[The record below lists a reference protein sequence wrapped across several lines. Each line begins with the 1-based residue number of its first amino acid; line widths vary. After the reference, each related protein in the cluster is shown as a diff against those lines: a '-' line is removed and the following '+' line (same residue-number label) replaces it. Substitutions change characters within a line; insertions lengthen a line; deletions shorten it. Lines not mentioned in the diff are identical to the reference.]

1 MSCYS
6 NCYLPQP
13 PRAWS
18 RVQNSCSISI
28 DVTDTNNGYIR
39 MPLTG
44 ELIPP
49 ALLAEKMAMLNKG
62 NVLQYKANS
71 SNLTSAQRYS
81 KIAKGQWTN
90 RNTTWA
96 TQSTRGYTNPNNS
109 SLKRAGNVVNISIDP
124 ITGAIIGQTTKSVTC
139 PKPVVIIN
147 EGLPETVTS
156 GEGENEIPPP
166 VEPSPAS
173 DTFPETTEDTPVEPI
188 VIQDEGNLICS
199 IQEDICTGFI
209 KSTLSQQLCNPT
221 TDSDV
226 PGQIQDLC
234 WNDGTPTWYPRQRY
248 IMTNSTNKWPVNAQL
263 FSAIKPYP
271 PNIVSITSVSTIVT
285 LNWIQ
290 NNTCLEV
297 SGFDIFQNGVIIKSV
312 NSKTFTTDINV
323 NVGEFYEF
331 YIIGTTSGNVVSDP
345 SNVVS
350 ITVS

>member
-1 MSCYS
+1 MACYN

-13 PRAWS
+13 PRDWS
-18 RVQNSCSISI
+18 RVQNNCSISI
-28 DVTDTNNGYIR
+28 DVTNTTNGFIR

-44 ELIPP
+44 ELVPP

-109 SLKRAGNVVNISIDP
+109 SLKRAGNVVNVSIDP
-124 ITGAIIGQTTKSVTC
+124 ITGAIIGETNRPVTC
-139 PKPVVIIN
+139 PKPLVIIN
-147 EGLPETVTS
+147 QLLPANSQSSESEPSV
-156 GEGENEIPPP
+156 PPP
-166 VEPSPAS
+166 VEPTPAS
-173 DTFPETTEDTPVEPI
+173 ETFPPIESDTPVEPI
-188 VIQDEGNLICS
+188 VIQDDGNLICS
-199 IQEDICTGFI
+199 IQEDVCTGFI
-209 KSTLSQQLCNPT
+209 KSSLSQKLCNPT

-263 FSAIKPYP
+263 LSSVKPYP
-271 PNIVSITSVSTIVT
+271 AVITSITAVSTTIT
-285 LNWIQ
+285 LIWIQ
-290 NNTCLEV
+290 NNSCIEV
-297 SGFDIFQNGVIIKSV
+297 TGFDIFQNGILVKSV
-312 NSKTFTTDINV
+312 NNITLTTDINV
-323 NVGEFYEF
+323 NPNSFYEY
-331 YIIGTTSGNVVSDP
+331 YIISRTSGNVASDP
-345 SNVVS
+345 SNTVS
-350 ITVS
+350 IQIT